1 MDGKGVGDVGDLVL
15 RDRRRLSGDGVV
27 IALVA
32 IDEQTGDVI
41 YGPDIISRG
50 FVFQDQSGSILE
62 EAKSIVSE
70 TLGEI
75 EKPSHMDWAVVGPDI
90 KRRLKRF
97 FYKAI
102 ERSPL
107 ILPIIIPV

>member
-1 MDGKGVGDVGDLVL
+1 MI
-15 RDRRRLSGDGVV
+15 
-27 IALVA
+27 IALLAVE
-32 IDEQTGDVI
+32 EQTGEVI

-50 FVFQDQSGSILE
+50 FAIEDQSLPLLE
-62 EAKSIVSE
+62 EAKAIVSE
-70 TLGEI
+70 ILEEI
-75 EKPSHMDWAVVGPDI
+75 KNPTPMDRTEVASDI

-107 ILPIIIPV
+107 ILPIIIPL